1 MSQEQPPT
9 EEPPVLVE
17 NQMSRTESLMLR
29 MGTAGEL
36 LSMFIRGGRWWMLP
50 MLMVFILLGLI
61 LVLLQS
67 ASYVAPFIY
76 MVF

>member
-17 NQMSRTESLMLR
+17 NQMGRMESLMLR

>member
-1 MSQEQPPT
+1 MSLKNTP
-9 EEPPVLVE
+9 EEPAVNLDKP
-17 NQMSRTESLMLR
+17 MGRAESLMLR

-36 LSMFIRGGRWWMLP
+36 FSMFLRGGRWWMLP
-50 MLMVFILLGLI
+50 MLMGFVLLGLI
-61 LVLLQS
+61 LALLES